1 MLRFKRIPRTFGFE
15 VKLGETSQGNKPF
28 HSEILK
34 FELGP
39 LSIFEP
45 CPGTTFSNLV
55 PDRFQNQFF
64 GTVSPISIFIFYA
77 FRVILAMSGLK
88 KSRKHTKRARQGYQL
103 TRKVQYLGKSLLQSF
118 LNKMTS
124 IQTFGLKSFLMRQQ
138 YLFGLG
144 KSFWAV

>member
-45 CPGTTFSNLV
+45 CPGTTFSKLV
-55 PDRFQNQFF
+55 PDRFQNQFSKPYPVF
-64 GTVSPISIFIFYA
+64 RFWNYVPDFRATSPLIDLEPCPFRSIS
-77 FRVILAMSGLK
+77 
-88 KSRKHTKRARQGYQL
+88 
-103 TRKVQYLGKSLLQSF
+103 QSICNF
-118 LNKMTS
+118 ETS
-124 IQTFGLKSFLMRQQ
+124 PFEFSPHPNIPALPF
-138 YLFGLG
+138 
-144 KSFWAV
+144 